1 MIYKKLNVEK
11 AKEFKLNNTDYNI
24 YIYNQKFSLLFKMNQ
39 GGDVNYFYSFLYLI
53 NSDESSIKLSELDK
67 IGNNYK
73 VIFIE
78 PDEQELANIEM
89 LCNN

>member
-1 MIYKKLNVEK
+1 MIYRKLNVER
-11 AKEFKLNNTDYNI
+11 AKKFKSENNDYHI
-24 YIYNQKFSLLFKMNQ
+24 YIYNQKLSLLFKMNQ

-67 IGNNYK
+67 KGNDYR

-78 PDEQELANIEM
+78 PDEQELANT

>member
-1 MIYKKLNVEK
+1 
-11 AKEFKLNNTDYNI
+11 
-24 YIYNQKFSLLFKMNQ
+24 MNQ

-78 PDEQELANIEM
+78 PDEQEINNIEM